1 MCSTG
6 RLTVEC
12 LEICELWYVAYL
24 LAYASV
30 LYPTICQITGSPWL
44 GTRGLTKLSLKFMCW
59 LVKHVMYITGGVSEP
74 MMKYSSAWIFGLY
87 HSCILLSGLTHAWS
101 IWIFA
106 ECVFEYIIDFWA

>member
-6 RLTVEC
+6 RLTVTC

-30 LYPTICQITGSPWL
+30 LHLTICQITWSLWL
-44 GTRGLTKLSLKFMCW
+44 GTRGLTKLGLKLMSS
-59 LVKHVMYITGGVSEP
+59 LVKHAMYITGEVSEP
-74 MMKYSSAWIFGLY
+74 RMGYSWASTFDLY
-87 HSCILLSGLTHAWS
+87 HPCKLLSGLTRAWS

-106 ECVFEYIIDFWA
+106 VCSFEYIIDFWA